1 MGVRHGAETS
11 GSEDVKYKVLIVDD
25 SPLLRA
31 TARRAVL
38 QAGIGAD
45 QVREVANGKE
55 ALDALAKDRADLV
68 LLDINM
74 PVMDGYQFVEEKA
87 KNAAFADIRVA
98 LVTTEGNK
106 KRLERMTQ
114 LGVTHY
120 LRKPFEPEDLRGL
133 VAQLFGTGK

>member
-1 MGVRHGAETS
+1 MNHRI
-11 GSEDVKYKVLIVDD
+11 LIVDD

-38 QAGIGAD
+38 QAGAQPD
-45 QVREVANGKE
+45 RVREVQNGRE
-55 ALDALAKDRADLV
+55 ALDALAREPADIV

-74 PVMDGYQFVEEKA
+74 PVMDGFQFVEEKA
-87 KNAAFADIRVA
+87 KDPALAAVKVA

-120 LRKPFEPEDLRGL
+120 LRKPFEPEELRAL
-133 VAQLFGTGK
+133 VATLFDTSN

>member
-1 MGVRHGAETS
+1 MNYR
-11 GSEDVKYKVLIVDD
+11 VLIVDD

-38 QAGIGAD
+38 QAGVPPEL
-45 QVREVANGKE
+45 VREAKNGRE
-55 ALDALAKDRADLV
+55 ALDALLQQPADVV

-74 PVMDGYQFVEEKA
+74 PVMDGYQFVEEKVKHPA
-87 KNAAFADIRVA
+87 LAATRVA

-120 LRKPFEPEDLRGL
+120 LRKPFEPEELRTL
-133 VAQLFGTGK
+133 VGSLFQKDA

>member
-1 MGVRHGAETS
+1 MNYRI
-11 GSEDVKYKVLIVDD
+11 LIVDD

-38 QAGIGAD
+38 QAGASAEN
-45 QVREVANGKE
+45 VREAQNGKE
-55 ALDALAKDRADLV
+55 ALDALSQEPADIV

-87 KNAAFADIRVA
+87 RRPELAATRVA

-106 KRLERMTQ
+106 KRLARMTE
-114 LGVTHY
+114 LGVEHY
-120 LRKPFEPEDLRGL
+120 LRKPFEPEDLRAL
-133 VAQLFGTGK
+133 VGIMFGGK

>member
-1 MGVRHGAETS
+1 MNYRI
-11 GSEDVKYKVLIVDD
+11 LIVDD

-38 QAGIGAD
+38 QAGASAEN
-45 QVREVANGKE
+45 VREAQNGKE
-55 ALDALAKDRADLV
+55 ALDALSKEPADIV

-87 KNAAFADIRVA
+87 RRPELAATRVA

-106 KRLERMTQ
+106 KRLARMTE
-114 LGVTHY
+114 LGVEHY
-120 LRKPFEPEDLRGL
+120 LRKPFEPEDLRAL
-133 VAQLFGTGK
+133 VGVMFEGK

>member
-1 MGVRHGAETS
+1 MNYRI
-11 GSEDVKYKVLIVDD
+11 LIVDD

-38 QAGIGAD
+38 QAGAAPEH
-45 QVREVANGKE
+45 VREAQNGKE
-55 ALDALAKDRADLV
+55 ALEALRAEPADIV

-74 PVMDGYQFVEEKA
+74 PVMDGYQFVEA
-87 KNAAFADIRVA
+87 KVKDPAFANTKVA

-120 LRKPFEPEDLRGL
+120 LHKPFEPEELRAL
-133 VAQLFGTGK
+133 VAALSQEGK